1 MCQIFTGGC
10 KSGVL
15 QPIRIIRAFIYI
27 YIYIYIYNMHVFG
40 GDVRMVIGAYR
51 NPNGNY
57 SKKERLLFYLN
68 ISLIDLQLGS
78 SSFFFR

>member
-1 MCQIFTGGC
+1 
-10 KSGVL
+10 
-15 QPIRIIRAFIYI
+15 
-27 YIYIYIYNMHVFG
+27 MHVFG

-78 SSFFFR
+78 SSFFFGKWTN